1 MDTNVIA
8 VLVAALFGSATS
20 SAAGQSTAALSEP
33 PSPTVAVRPMTP
45 DRLAWLKNR
54 CAQLVAYFDYYGVS
68 IGANSDGPRNHTRI
82 RAVIDC
88 ERSNYRN
95 GIDTMAALLK
105 RKAFVVPG
113 PGTPALEPQDVEA
126 PDITDLVK
134 R

>member
-8 VLVAALFGSATS
+8 VLVAALIGS
-20 SAAGQSTAALSEP
+20 AGQSTAGLSAP
-33 PSPTVAVRPMTP
+33 QSPTVAVRPMTP
-45 DRLAWLKNR
+45 DRQAWLKSR

-68 IGANSDGPRNHTRI
+68 IGANSDGARNHTRI
-82 RAVIDC
+82 RAVIEC

-126 PDITDLVK
+126 PDITDQSK
-134 R
+134 P

>member
-8 VLVAALFGSATS
+8 VLVAALIGSAAS
-20 SAAGQSTAALSEP
+20 GAAGQSTASLSEP
-33 PSPTVAVRPMTP
+33 QSPTVAVRPMTP
-45 DRLAWLKNR
+45 DRQAWLKNR
-54 CAQLVAYFDYYGVS
+54 CTQLAAYFDYYGVS
-68 IGANSDGPRNHTRI
+68 IGANSGI

-126 PDITDLVK
+126 PGITDMAK
-134 R
+134 P